1 MFQTPNLSF
10 RLQGRDLAHW
20 EMVKNG
26 TKSAGNLQAGAAGE
40 MDLQNHGI
48 PQKNPGQPAFA
59 EITLPQ
65 PKQTTVPAVTV
76 RCSGMEADIYN
87 GADAAVIETV
97 LRILKSC

>member
-10 RLQGRDLAHW
+10 RLQGRDWAHG

-40 MDLQNHGI
+40 MDLQNHGM
-48 PQKNPGQPAFA
+48 PQQRDDHPG
-59 EITLPQ
+59 L
-65 PKQTTVPAVTV
+65 VPGK
-76 RCSGMEADIYN
+76 SGMEADIYN

-97 LRILKSC
+97 GSVKDFSHFSLQTLL